1 MDMLSFTKVMLISIL
16 LTLLGNP
23 ETAVAGNLK
32 RLQVVGIAPITSDI
46 SKSTFR
52 NRAIEDAFNQVLIQN
67 TQSLKSISVVENGR
81 LVLDQVRSIS
91 GAKILNFSV
100 ISEKIQNKIFS
111 IEIEFLF
118 TDDLQNLSSKKCRGS
133 NVSDLYIALNVSHKL
148 TSAPHWL
155 QINESELKKKI
166 SAIKFDGAIINSREH
181 EANAINKFYKLNNSL
196 EVHKSVYEL
205 ETNIDFIASSKQG
218 LLGKNREL
226 QVTVVTS
233 LMRNKENISR
243 NSSSQ
248 SFDIDKFIG
257 NISLSGGSRNWDRT
271 KNDIFDFIT
280 SNVTNQ
286 ISKLKCLDIKPIAK
300 VTGDLITMN
309 FGELDG
315 VRPTDVLS
323 TYSSDGTELYF
334 LVNDLKQHEATLK
347 LISSVENVKSISGKT
362 LQLIGELSNEN

>member
-1 MDMLSFTKVMLISIL
+1 M
-16 LTLLGNP
+16 
-23 ETAVAGNLK
+23 
-32 RLQVVGIAPITSDI
+32 
-46 SKSTFR
+46 
-52 NRAIEDAFNQVLIQN
+52 
-67 TQSLKSISVVENGR
+67 
-81 LVLDQVRSIS
+81 RSIS

-166 SAIKFDGAIINSREH
+166 SAIKFDGAIINTLEREV
-181 EANAINKFYKLNNSL
+181 NVINKFYKLNNSS
-196 EVHKSVYEL
+196 EVPKSVYEL
-205 ETNIDFIASSKQG
+205 EADIDFIANSKQG

-226 QVTVVTS
+226 QVIVVTS
-233 LMRNKENISR
+233 LIRNKENISK

-248 SFDIDKFIG
+248 SFDIEKFFG
-257 NISLSGGSRNWDRT
+257 NISMSGGSRNWDRT

>member
-1 MDMLSFTKVMLISIL
+1 MLSFTKVMLISIL
-16 LTLLGNP
+16 LALLGDP
-23 ETAVAGNLK
+23 ETAIANNLK
-32 RLQVVGIAPITSDI
+32 RLKVVGIAPITSDI
-46 SKSTFR
+46 SKNTFR

-155 QINESELKKKI
+155 QINESELKKKL
-166 SAIKFDGAIINSREH
+166 SAIKFDGAIINTLEREV
-181 EANAINKFYKLNNSL
+181 NVINKFYKLNNSS
-196 EVHKSVYEL
+196 EVPKSVYEL
-205 ETNIDFIASSKQG
+205 ETDIDFIANSKQG

-226 QVTVVTS
+226 QVIVVTS
-233 LMRNKENISR
+233 LIRNKENISK

-248 SFDIDKFIG
+248 SFDIEKFFG
-257 NISLSGGSRNWDRT
+257 NISMSGGSRNWDRT

-280 SNVTNQ
+280 ANVINQ
-286 ISKLKCLDIKPIAK
+286 ISKLKCLDINPIAK
-300 VTGDLITMN
+300 VSGDLITMN

-315 VRPTDVLS
+315 IRPTDVLS
-323 TYSSDGTELYF
+323 TYGSDGTELYF
-334 LVNDLKQHEATLK
+334 IVNDLKQHEATLE
-347 LISSVENVKSISGKT
+347 LISNVENVKSISGKT

>member
-16 LTLLGNP
+16 LALLGDP
-23 ETAVAGNLK
+23 ETAIANDLK
-32 RLQVVGIAPITSDI
+32 RLKVVGIAPITSDI
-46 SKSTFR
+46 SKNTFR

-166 SAIKFDGAIINSREH
+166 SAIKFDGAIINTLEREV
-181 EANAINKFYKLNNSL
+181 NVINKFYKLNNSS
-196 EVHKSVYEL
+196 EVPKSVYEL
-205 ETNIDFIASSKQG
+205 ETDIDFIANSKQG

-226 QVTVVTS
+226 QVIVVTS
-233 LMRNKENISR
+233 LIRNKENISK

-248 SFDIDKFIG
+248 SFDIEKFFG
-257 NISLSGGSRNWDRT
+257 NISMSGGSRNWDRT

-280 SNVTNQ
+280 ANVINQ
-286 ISKLKCLDIKPIAK
+286 ISKLKCLDINPIAK
-300 VTGDLITMN
+300 VSGDLITMN

-315 VRPTDVLS
+315 IRPTDVLS
-323 TYSSDGTELYF
+323 TYGSDGTELYF
-334 LVNDLKQHEATLK
+334 IVNDLKQHEATLE
-347 LISSVENVKSISGKT
+347 LISNVENVKSISGKT

>member
-1 MDMLSFTKVMLISIL
+1 MDIFSFTKLMLISIL
-16 LTLLGNP
+16 LALLGNA
-23 ETAVAGNLK
+23 ETALASNLK
-32 RLQVVGIAPITSDI
+32 RLKVVGIAPITSDI
-46 SKSTFR
+46 NKNTFR

-67 TQSLKSISVVENGR
+67 TQSLKSISLVENGK

-91 GAKILNFSV
+91 DAKILNFNV
-100 ISEKIQNKIFS
+100 ISEQIQNKIFS

-118 TDDLQNLSSKKCRGS
+118 TDDLQTLSSKKCRGT

-148 TSAPHWL
+148 ASAPHWL

-166 SAIKFDGAIINSREH
+166 SAIKFDGAVYNISEH
-181 EANAINKFYKLNNSL
+181 EVNASNKFYKLNNSS
-196 EVHKSVYEL
+196 EVPKSVYEL

-226 QVTVVTS
+226 QVIVVTS
-233 LMRNKENISR
+233 LMRKKENISR

-248 SFDIDKFIG
+248 SFDIEKLFG
-257 NISLSGGSRNWDRT
+257 NISMSGGNRNWDRT

-280 SNVTNQ
+280 ANITNQ
-286 ISKLKCLDIKPIAK
+286 ISKLKCLGINPIAK
-300 VTGDLITMN
+300 VSGDLITMD
-309 FGELDG
+309 FGERDG

-323 TYSSDGTELYF
+323 TSGSDGTELYF
-334 LVNDLKQHEATLK
+334 IVKDLKQHEATLE